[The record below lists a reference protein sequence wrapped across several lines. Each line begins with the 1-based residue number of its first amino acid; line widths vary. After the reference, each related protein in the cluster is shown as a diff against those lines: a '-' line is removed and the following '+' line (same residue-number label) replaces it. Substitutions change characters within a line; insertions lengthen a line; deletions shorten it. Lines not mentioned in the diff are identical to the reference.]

1 MNYKTVYQGAS
12 AEIVEKK
19 SRFIADVFPVSS
31 TEEAME
37 YLEKVKKQY
46 WDARHHCWAY
56 VTGVENVQE
65 RCSDDGEPSGTA
77 GKPILEV
84 IRGQG
89 LHNVLIVV
97 TRYFGGTLLGTG
109 GLVRAYTA
117 ASREGLSHSKF
128 ITRIY
133 GFKLKISTDYTGL
146 GKIQY
151 LLAQKNIPLL
161 DTAYTDSVEIT
172 ALVSQEEEKH
182 ITKEIIEG
190 TNGKSQIQKEGE
202 CWYAVVDGEVV
213 LTSQEIGKSF
223 VSGDR

>member
-117 ASREGLSHSKF
+117 VSREGLSHSKI

-213 LTSQEIGKSF
+213 FE
-223 VSGDR
+223 

>member
-1 MNYKTVYQGAS
+1 MNYKTVYQGAT
-12 AEIVEKK
+12 AEVVEKK
-19 SRFIADVFPVSS
+19 SRFIADVFPVSTS
-31 TEEAME
+31 EEAME
-37 YLEKVKKQY
+37 CLEKIKKQY

-117 ASREGLSHSKF
+117 ASKEGLSHSMI

-151 LLAQKNIPLL
+151 LLAQKDIPVLGT
-161 DTAYTDSVEIT
+161 DYTESVEIT
-172 ALVSQEEEKH
+172 ALVSKEEEKQ
-182 ITKEIIEG
+182 ITAEIIEG
-190 TNGKSQIQKEGE
+190 TNGKSQIQKQKE
-202 CWYAVVDGEVV
+202 CWFAAVEGEVV
-213 LTSQEIGKSF
+213 VF
-223 VSGDR
+223 D

>member
-31 TEEAME
+31 AEEAAE
-37 YLEKVKKQY
+37 YLEKVKKQN

-97 TRYFGGTLLGTG
+97 T
-109 GLVRAYTA
+109 
-117 ASREGLSHSKF
+117 
-128 ITRIY
+128 
-133 GFKLKISTDYTGL
+133 
-146 GKIQY
+146 
-151 LLAQKNIPLL
+151 
-161 DTAYTDSVEIT
+161 
-172 ALVSQEEEKH
+172 
-182 ITKEIIEG
+182 
-190 TNGKSQIQKEGE
+190 
-202 CWYAVVDGEVV
+202 
-213 LTSQEIGKSF
+213 
-223 VSGDR
+223 